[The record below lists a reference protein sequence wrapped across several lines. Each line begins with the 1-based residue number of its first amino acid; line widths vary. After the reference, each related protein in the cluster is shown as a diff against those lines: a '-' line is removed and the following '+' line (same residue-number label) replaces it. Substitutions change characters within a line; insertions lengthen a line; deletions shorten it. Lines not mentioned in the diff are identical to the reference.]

1 MSYNGI
7 GLTTPRG
14 SATSGHIQSNISNRA
29 FNGNRKGEFEHQEM
43 TDQQDKR
50 SKTKLDRDY
59 VAGRAADVEM
69 LEHERKRK
77 VEVACMELQ
86 DKLEEEGEK
95 GGDEIEEEV
104 NTLRRQLTLKMARE
118 LDVRTTIV
126 SADREALRKNYHEAA
141 LTKQQEMD
149 RMRDAF
155 DTTKNLD
162 DRGRDRPRGNNYR
175 RQQNREKSPVRDPAR
190 RSRSA
195 RERSPSRRGRHP
207 SRRYSVNEEVRT
219 TEIISERQGSG
230 SPCNRADSRSRS
242 RSPDRRSRRKSYRER
257 SRSRS
262 RERSE
267 RRGRRSSVRERE
279 RDRSRS
285 PLPY

>member
-7 GLTTPRG
+7 GLSTPRG

-29 FNGNRKGEFEHQEM
+29 FQSANRRGEFEHHEL
-43 TDQQDKR
+43 TDEQDKR

-59 VAGRAADVEM
+59 AAGRQADVEM

-95 GGDEIEEEV
+95 GEEEIEEEV

-126 SADREALRKNYHEAA
+126 SADREALRKNYHKAA
-141 LTKQQEMD
+141 VTKQQEMD

-155 DTTKNLD
+155 DTTSNMD
-162 DRGRDRPRGNNYR
+162 DRGRDRPRNR
-175 RQQNREKSPVRDPAR
+175 ERQNRDKSPVRDAR

-195 RERSPSRRGRHP
+195 RERSPSRRGRRP
-207 SRRYSVNEEVRT
+207 RRYSVTEEVRT
-219 TEIISERQGSG
+219 TEVISERQGSG
-230 SPCNRADSRSRS
+230 SPCHRADSRSRS
-242 RSPDRRSRRKSYRER
+242 RSPERGSRRKSYRER

-267 RRGRRSSVRERE
+267 RRGRQGSVRDKERG
-279 RDRSRS
+279 RSLS

>member
-7 GLTTPRG
+7 GLSTPRG

-29 FNGNRKGEFEHQEM
+29 FQSANHRGEFAHHEL
-43 TDQQDKR
+43 TDEQDKR

-59 VAGRAADVEM
+59 AAGRQADVEM

-95 GGDEIEEEV
+95 GEEEIEEEV

-126 SADREALRKNYHEAA
+126 SADREALRKNYHKAA
-141 LTKQQEMD
+141 VTKQQEMD

-155 DTTKNLD
+155 DNTRNMD
-162 DRGRDRPRGNNYR
+162 DRGRDRPRNR
-175 RQQNREKSPVRDPAR
+175 ERQNRDKSPVRDAR

-195 RERSPSRRGRHP
+195 RERSPSRRGRRP
-207 SRRYSVNEEVRT
+207 RRYSVTEEVRT
-219 TEIISERQGSG
+219 TEVISERQGSG
-230 SPCNRADSRSRS
+230 SPCHRADSRSRS
-242 RSPDRRSRRKSYRER
+242 RSPERGSRRKSYRER

-267 RRGRRSSVRERE
+267 RGGRRGSVREKE
-279 RDRSRS
+279 RGRSLS